1 MKELIAF
8 SPYEAGLLVLGL
20 CLLLAVW
27 LPVTLFRRYVT
38 LPFIPIL
45 GGMALFWFL
54 PDALT
59 LDPFSE
65 GKLNVWERLTEAV
78 VVISLV
84 GAGLKI
90 DSRHLLL
97 APPIRRLLL
106 VAMPLCIAAVALL
119 GWGLAGLS
127 LSAALLLGA
136 ALAPTDP
143 VLAGD
148 LQVDGPG
155 KGDTHG
161 VRFTLTAE
169 AGLNDGLAF
178 PFVYLAIAVASL
190 GLADPSWLGSWLLRD
205 GLYRIAAGVAVGAG
219 VGWLLARLVYRA
231 PHDKTV
237 ASTGLACVALCVFL
251 IAYGAAELAGGYGFI
266 AAFVSAVVLRGA
278 AHDHDYNGV
287 LFEFVEEVEHA
298 AMVLVLFLLG
308 GVALLVLPHLT
319 WGGAAVA
326 LGLVLVVRPLAG
338 WLALAGLGWDPRDR
352 LAAAFYG
359 IRGIGSLYYLAYGL
373 GGAGFARHEQ
383 LWAIVVATILLSS
396 AVHSLTAP
404 FAMRRL
410 SKAARRWWRAS
421 WTTPT
426 LRPVT
431 SRAV

>member
-1 MKELIAF
+1 LKELIAF
-8 SPYEAGLLVLGL
+8 SPYEVGLLALGL

-27 LPVTLFRRYVT
+27 LPVTLLRRYMI

-54 PDALT
+54 PDGLT
-59 LDPFSE
+59 LDPFSKE
-65 GKLNVWERLTEAV
+65 SLGIWERLTEAV

-90 DSRHLLL
+90 DSRHLLF
-97 APPIRRLLL
+97 APPVRRLLL
-106 VAMPLCIAAVALL
+106 IAMPLCIAGVGLL

-127 LSAALLLGA
+127 VSAALLLGA

-155 KGDTHG
+155 KGDTHI
-161 VRFTLTAE
+161 VHFTLTAE

-178 PFVYLAIAVASL
+178 PFVYLAIALASL
-190 GLADPSWLGSWLLRD
+190 GLTDPTWLGSWFLRD
-205 GLYRIAAGVAVGAG
+205 GLYRIGAGVVVGAG
-219 VGWLLARLVYRA
+219 VGWLLARLVYHA
-231 PHDKTV
+231 PHDKPV

-266 AAFVSAVVLRGA
+266 AAFASAVVLRSA

-287 LFEFVEEVEHA
+287 LFEFVEEIEHA
-298 AMVLVLFLLG
+298 AMVLVLFFLG
-308 GVALLVLPHLT
+308 GMALLVLPYLT

-326 LGLVLVVRPLAG
+326 LGLVFVVRPLAG
-338 WLALAGLGWDPRDR
+338 WLSLAGLGWKTRDR
-352 LAAAFYG
+352 LAASFYG
-359 IRGIGSLYYLAYGL
+359 IRGIGSLYYLAYAL
-373 GGAGFARHEQ
+373 GSVSFADREQ
-383 LWAIVVATILLSS
+383 LWAIVVATILLS
-396 AVHSLTAP
+396 AAAHSLTAP

-410 SKAARRWWRAS
+410 SQDGAAMVETEPAGARS
-421 WTTPT
+421 TG
-426 LRPVT
+426 
-431 SRAV
+431 

>member
-1 MKELIAF
+1 VKELIAF
-8 SPYEAGLLVLGL
+8 SPYETGLLVLGL

-27 LPVTLFRRYVT
+27 LPVTLLRRYVT
-38 LPFIPIL
+38 LPFIPVL
-45 GGMALFWFL
+45 GGMVLFWFL
-54 PDALT
+54 PDAMT
-59 LDPFSE
+59 LDPFSQD
-65 GKLNVWERLTEAV
+65 KLSVWERLTEAV

-119 GWGLAGLS
+119 AWELAGLP
-127 LSAALLLGA
+127 LAAALLLGA
-136 ALAPTDP
+136 SLAPTDP

-155 KGDTHG
+155 RGDTHG
-161 VRFTLTAE
+161 VRLTLTAE

-190 GLADPSWLGSWLLRD
+190 GLADPSWLGSWLVRD
-205 GLYRIAAGVAVGAG
+205 GLYRIAAGAAVGAA

-231 PHDKTV
+231 PHEQTV

-266 AAFVSAVVLRGA
+266 AAFVCAVVLRGA

-287 LFEFVEEVEHA
+287 LFAFVEEVEHA

-338 WLALAGLGWDPRDR
+338 WLALAGLGWDARDR

-373 GGAGFARHEQ
+373 GSADFARHEE
-383 LWAIVVATILLSS
+383 LWAIVVTTILVSS

-410 SKAARRWWRAS
+410 SKAGAAMVTATPAS
-421 WTTPT
+421 AETTG
-426 LRPVT
+426 
-431 SRAV
+431 

>member
-27 LPVTLFRRYVT
+27 LPVTLLRRYVT

-59 LDPFSE
+59 LDPFSK
-65 GKLNVWERLTEAV
+65 GKLSIWERLTEAV
-78 VVISLV
+78 VVVSLV

-106 VAMPLCIAAVALL
+106 ISMPLCIAAVALL
-119 GWGLAGLS
+119 GWGLAGLPV
-127 LSAALLLGA
+127 SAALLLGA
-136 ALAPTDP
+136 SLAPTDP

-155 KGDTHG
+155 AGDTHG

-219 VGWLLARLVYRA
+219 VGWFLARLVYRA
-231 PHDKTV
+231 PHDKPV
-237 ASTGLACVALCVFL
+237 ASAGLACVALCVFL
-251 IAYGAAELAGGYGFI
+251 IAYGTAELAGGYGFI
-266 AAFVSAVVLRGA
+266 AAFVSAAVLRNA

-287 LFEFVEEVEHA
+287 LFDFIEEVEHA

-338 WLALAGLGWDPRDR
+338 WLSLAGLGWDTRDR

-373 GGAGFARHEQ
+373 GSAGFAHHGE
-383 LWAIVVATILLSS
+383 LWAIVVTTILVST

-410 SKAARRWWRAS
+410 SDDGGAMVEGAPAGAG
-421 WTTPT
+421 T
-426 LRPVT
+426 
-431 SRAV
+431 AG

>member
-8 SPYEAGLLVLGL
+8 SPYEVGLLALGV
-20 CLLLAVW
+20 CLLVAVW
-27 LPVTLFRRYVT
+27 LPVTLLKRYMT
-38 LPFIPIL
+38 LPLIPIL

-54 PDALT
+54 PDFVT
-59 LDPFSE
+59 LDPFSKE
-65 GKLNVWERLTEAV
+65 KLSVWERLTEAV

-90 DSRHLLL
+90 DARHLLL

-106 VAMPLCIAAVALL
+106 VTMPLCIAGVALL
-119 GWGLAGLS
+119 GWGVAGLS
-127 LSAALLLGA
+127 LPAALLLGA

-148 LQVDGPG
+148 LQVDRPG
-155 KGDTHG
+155 AGDTHG

-178 PFVYLAIAVASL
+178 PFVYLAIALASL

-205 GLYRIAAGVAVGAG
+205 GLYRIAAGAAVGVG
-219 VGWLLARLVYRA
+219 IGWLLARLIYNA
-231 PHDKTV
+231 PHDKPV
-237 ASTGLACVALCVFL
+237 ASTGLASVALCVFL

-278 AHDHDYNGV
+278 AHDHDYNGI
-287 LFEFVEEVEHA
+287 LFDFVEEVEHA
-298 AMVLVLFLLG
+298 AMVLILFLLG

-319 WGGAAVA
+319 WDGAAVA

-338 WLALAGLGWDPRDR
+338 WVSLAGLGWDPRDR

-373 GGAGFARHEQ
+373 GSASFAHHEE

-396 AVHSLTAP
+396 VVHSLTAP

-410 SKAARRWWRAS
+410 SPGGEAVVERAPAAAG
-421 WTTPT
+421 T
-426 LRPVT
+426 
-431 SRAV
+431 AG

>member
-8 SPYEAGLLVLGL
+8 SPYEAGLLALGL

-27 LPVTLFRRYVT
+27 LPVTLFKRYVT
-38 LPFIPIL
+38 LPLVPIL

-54 PDALT
+54 PDAPI

-65 GKLNVWERLTEAV
+65 DKLSAWERLTEAV

-97 APPIRRLLL
+97 TQPIRRLLL
-106 VAMPLCIAAVALL
+106 VAMPLCISAVALL
-119 GWGLAGLS
+119 GWGLAELS
-127 LSAALLLGA
+127 WPAALLLGA

-155 KGDTHG
+155 KGDSHS

-178 PFVYLAIAVASL
+178 PFVYLAIATASL
-190 GLADPSWLGSWLLRD
+190 GLTDLSWLGWWLLRD
-205 GLYRIAAGVAVGAG
+205 GLYRIVVGVIVGAG
-219 VGWLLARLVYRA
+219 VGWLLAQLVYRA
-231 PHDKTV
+231 PHDQPV

-266 AAFVSAVVLRGA
+266 AAFVSALVLRGA
-278 AHDHDYNGV
+278 AQDHDYNGV
-287 LFEFVEEVEHA
+287 LFNFVEEVEHA
-298 AMVLVLFLLG
+298 AIVLVLFLLG

-326 LGLVLVVRPLAG
+326 LGLVLVIRPLSG

-373 GGAGFARHEQ
+373 GSTGFAQPEK

-396 AVHSLTAP
+396 TIHGLTAS
-404 FAMRRL
+404 FVMRRL
-410 SKAARRWWRAS
+410 SKS
-421 WTTPT
+421 GKGI
-426 LRPVT
+426 V
-431 SRAV
+431 

>member
-1 MKELIAF
+1 MKELFDF
-8 SPYEAGLLVLGL
+8 SPYEAGLLVLGI

-27 LPVTLFRRYVT
+27 LPVTLLRRYVT

-54 PDALT
+54 PSFMT
-59 LDPFSE
+59 LDPFSK
-65 GKLNVWERLTEAV
+65 GRLDVWERLTEAV

-84 GAGLKI
+84 GAGLKLN
-90 DSRHLLL
+90 STHLLL
-97 APPIRRLLL
+97 AAPIRRLLL

-127 LSAALLLGA
+127 LAGALLLGA

-155 KGDTHG
+155 KGDIHG
-161 VRFTLTAE
+161 VRFTITAE

-178 PFVYLAIAVASL
+178 PFVYLAVAVASL
-190 GLADPSWLGSWLLRD
+190 GLADPSWLGAWLLRD
-205 GLYRIAAGVAVGAG
+205 GLYRIAAGALVGAA

-231 PHDKTV
+231 PHDTPV

-266 AAFVSAVVLRGA
+266 GAFVAAVVLRRA
-278 AHDHDYNGV
+278 AHQHDYNGV

-308 GVALLVLPHLT
+308 GVALMVLPHLT

-326 LGLVLVVRPLAG
+326 LGLVLVIRPLAG
-338 WLALAGLGWDPRDR
+338 WLSLAGLGWDRRDR
-352 LAAAFYG
+352 LLTAFYG
-359 IRGIGSLYYLAYGL
+359 IRGIGSIYYLSYGL
-373 GGAGFARHEQ
+373 GSAHFADHEK

-396 AVHSLTAP
+396 AIHSLTAP

-410 SKAARRWWRAS
+410 SKAGRRMVEDAPAPS
-421 WTTPT
+421 G
-426 LRPVT
+426 
-431 SRAV
+431 SSG

>member
-1 MKELIAF
+1 MKDLIAV
-8 SPYEAGLLVLGL
+8 SPYEVGLLVLGL

-27 LPVTLFRRYVT
+27 LPVILLKRYVT

-45 GGMALFWFL
+45 GGMALFWLL
-54 PDALT
+54 PDAMM
-59 LDPFSE
+59 LDPFSKE
-65 GKLNVWERLTEAV
+65 KLSAWERLTEAV

-106 VAMPLCIAAVALL
+106 IAMPLCIASVALL

-136 ALAPTDP
+136 TLAPTDP

-148 LQVDGPG
+148 LQVGGPG

-190 GLADPSWLGSWLLRD
+190 GLADFSWLGSWLLRD
-205 GLYRIAAGVAVGAG
+205 GLYRIAVGVAVGAG
-219 VGWLLARLVYRA
+219 VGWVLARLVYGA
-231 PHDKTV
+231 PHNKTV

-287 LFEFVEEVEHA
+287 LFDFVEEIEHA

-308 GVALLVLPHLT
+308 GVALLVLPHLG
-319 WGGAAVA
+319 WGEAAVA
-326 LGLVLVVRPLAG
+326 LSLVLVIRPLAG
-338 WLALAGLGWDPRDR
+338 WLSLAGLNWHPRDR
-352 LAAAFYG
+352 LVTAFYG

-373 GGAGFARHEQ
+373 GSADFAHHEE
-383 LWAIVVATILLSS
+383 LWAIVIAAVLLSS

-410 SKAARRWWRAS
+410 SEDGKTMVKGMPAAAE
-421 WTTPT
+421 T
-426 LRPVT
+426 
-431 SRAV
+431 AG

>member
-8 SPYEAGLLVLGL
+8 SPYEAGLLALGL

-27 LPVTLFRRYVT
+27 LPVTLFKRYVT
-38 LPFIPIL
+38 LPLVPIL

-54 PDALT
+54 PDAPI

-65 GKLNVWERLTEAV
+65 DKLSAWERLTEAV

-97 APPIRRLLL
+97 TQPIRRLLL
-106 VAMPLCIAAVALL
+106 VAMPLCISAVALL
-119 GWGLAGLS
+119 GWGLAELS
-127 LSAALLLGA
+127 WPAALLLGA

-155 KGDTHG
+155 KGDAHG

-178 PFVYLAIAVASL
+178 PFVYLAIAAASL
-190 GLADPSWLGSWLLRD
+190 GLADLSWLGWWLLRD
-205 GLYRIAAGVAVGAG
+205 GLYRIAVGVIVGAG
-219 VGWLLARLVYRA
+219 VGWLLAQLVYRA
-231 PHDKTV
+231 PHDQPV
-237 ASTGLACVALCVFL
+237 ASAGLACIALCVFL

-266 AAFVSAVVLRGA
+266 AAFVSALVLRGA
-278 AHDHDYNGV
+278 AQDHDYNGV
-287 LFEFVEEVEHA
+287 LFNFVEEVEHA
-298 AMVLVLFLLG
+298 ATVLVLFLLG

-326 LGLVLVVRPLAG
+326 LGLVLVIRPLSG
-338 WLALAGLGWDPRDR
+338 WIALAGLGWDPRDR

-373 GGAGFARHEQ
+373 GSTGFAQPEK
-383 LWAIVVATILLSS
+383 LWAIVVVTILLSS
-396 AVHSLTAP
+396 TIHGLTAS
-404 FAMRRL
+404 FVMRRL
-410 SKAARRWWRAS
+410 SKS
-421 WTTPT
+421 GEGM
-426 LRPVT
+426 V
-431 SRAV
+431 

>member
-1 MKELIAF
+1 MKELIVF
-8 SPYEAGLLVLGL
+8 SPYEAGLLALGL

-27 LPVTLFRRYVT
+27 LPVTLLRRYVT
-38 LPFIPIL
+38 LPFIPFL
-45 GGMALFWFL
+45 GGMALFWWL
-54 PDALT
+54 PAQLA
-59 LDPFSE
+59 LDPLAE
-65 GKLNVWERLTEAV
+65 GNLSIWERLTEAV

-119 GWGLAGLS
+119 AWGLAGLT

-136 ALAPTDP
+136 VLAPTDP

-161 VRFTLTAE
+161 VRLTLTAE

-190 GLADPSWLGSWLLRD
+190 GLTDPSWLGSWFLRD
-205 GLYRIAAGVAVGAG
+205 VIYRIAAGLAVGAG
-219 VGWLLARLVYRA
+219 IGWLLARLVYRA
-231 PHDKTV
+231 PHDNPV
-237 ASTGLACVALCVFL
+237 AGTGLACVALCVFL

-266 AAFVSAVVLRGA
+266 AAFVSAIVLRGA
-278 AHDHDYNGV
+278 ARHHDYNGA
-287 LFEFVEEVEHA
+287 LFAFVEEIEHA

-308 GVALLVLPHLT
+308 GVALLVLPQLT
-319 WGGAAVA
+319 WGGGAVA
-326 LGLVLVVRPLAG
+326 FALVLVVRPLSG
-338 WLALAGLGWDPRDR
+338 WLALAGLGWDWRDR
-352 LAAAFYG
+352 LVAAFYG

-373 GGAGFARHEQ
+373 GSASFADAEE
-383 LWAIVVATILLSS
+383 LWAIVVTAILVSCT
-396 AVHSLTAP
+396 VHSLTAP
-404 FAMRRL
+404 FAMRHL
-410 SKAARRWWRAS
+410 SEGGGAMAEQAS
-421 WTTPT
+421 AQIGPT
-426 LRPVT
+426 R
-431 SRAV
+431 

>member
-1 MKELIAF
+1 
-8 SPYEAGLLVLGL
+8 
-20 CLLLAVW
+20 
-27 LPVTLFRRYVT
+27 
-38 LPFIPIL
+38 
-45 GGMALFWFL
+45 
-54 PDALT
+54 
-59 LDPFSE
+59 
-65 GKLNVWERLTEAV
+65 
-78 VVISLV
+78 
-84 GAGLKI
+84 
-90 DSRHLLL
+90 
-97 APPIRRLLL
+97 
-106 VAMPLCIAAVALL
+106 MPLCIAAVALL
-119 GWGLAGLS
+119 GWGLAGLP

-231 PHDKTV
+231 PHDKPV

-287 LFEFVEEVEHA
+287 LFDVRRGGRARGDGAGPLPPGRGGAPGPA
-298 AMVLVLFLLG
+298 A
-308 GVALLVLPHLT
+308 PHL
-319 WGGAAVA
+319 GRRRGRARPGARRPPPGRLARPGRA
-326 LGLVLVVRPLAG
+326 RLGPARPAG
-338 WLALAGLGWDPRDR
+338 RRLLRHPRDR
-352 LAAAFYG
+352 LAVLPGLRAG
-359 IRGIGSLYYLAYGL
+359 QRGL
-373 GGAGFARHEQ
+373 RP
-383 LWAIVVATILLSS
+383 TTRSS
-396 AVHSLTAP
+396 GRS
-404 FAMRRL
+404 
-410 SKAARRWWRAS
+410 WWRRS
-421 WTTPT
+421 SCP
-426 LRPVT
+426 RPCT
-431 SRAV
+431 A

>member
-1 MKELIAF
+1 LKELIAL
-8 SPYEAGLLVLGL
+8 SPYEVGLLALGL

-27 LPVTLFRRYVT
+27 LPVTLLKRYMT
-38 LPFIPIL
+38 LPLIPIL

-54 PDALT
+54 PDAMT
-59 LDPFSE
+59 LDPFSKV
-65 GKLNVWERLTEAV
+65 KLGVWERLTEAV

-97 APPIRRLLL
+97 AQPIRRLLL
-106 VAMPLCIAAVALL
+106 VAMPLCIAGVALL
-119 GWGLAGLS
+119 GWGVAGLS
-127 LSAALLLGA
+127 LSAALLLAA

-148 LQVDGPG
+148 LQVDRPG
-155 KGDTHG
+155 AGDTHG

-190 GLADPSWLGSWLLRD
+190 GLADSSWLGSWFLRD
-205 GLYRIAAGVAVGAG
+205 GLYRIAVGTVVGAG
-219 VGWLLARLVYRA
+219 VGWFLARLIYKA
-231 PHDKTV
+231 PHDKPV
-237 ASTGLACVALCVFL
+237 ASTGLASVALCVFL

-278 AHDHDYNGV
+278 AHDHDYNGI
-287 LFEFVEEVEHA
+287 LFDFVEEVEHA
-298 AMVLVLFLLG
+298 GMVLILFLVG
-308 GVALLVLPHLT
+308 GMTLLVLPHLT
-319 WGGAAVA
+319 WDGAAVA

-338 WLALAGLGWDPRDR
+338 WLSLAGLGWDLRDR

-373 GGAGFARHEQ
+373 GSAGFAHHEE
-383 LWAIVVATILLSS
+383 LWAIVVTTILLSS
-396 AVHSLTAP
+396 VVHSLTAP

-410 SKAARRWWRAS
+410 SPSGEAVVERAPAPAG
-421 WTTPT
+421 T
-426 LRPVT
+426 
-431 SRAV
+431 AG